1 MPSGTV
7 ASRPDTVPTPRSDAA
22 EMTDIR
28 ELNKYRRIGI
38 AAILAGGFV
47 TIAGA
52 LFAHF
57 TGLSELN
64 DVGAEI
70 YPAIPRGW
78 QWVVIGQVISLAGGL
93 VLIAGVAVAFL
104 YQREMTWARASL
116 GATLFTTLMMILY
129 GLVPN
134 EWLTLTQSVWE
145 WTPQRIAITLP
156 KWLMLNNEVSISYAA
171 VKDAVSGIY
180 HLVITGLIVFAMY
193 QWQVRAGKR
202 VTTPK
207 PEPVSPYG
215 RPLTKVG
222 R

>member
-1 MPSGTV
+1 M
-7 ASRPDTVPTPRSDAA
+7 SRPDTVPTPRSEAA
-22 EMTDIR
+22 DMTDNR
-28 ELNKYRRIGI
+28 ELGRYRMIGI
-38 AAILAGGFV
+38 AAIVAGGIV
-47 TIAGA
+47 AIAGS

-78 QWVVIGQVISLAGGL
+78 QWVLIGQVISLGGGL
-93 VLIAGVAVAFL
+93 VLIAGVALAFL
-104 YQREMTWARASL
+104 YRREMTWARASL
-116 GATLFTTLMMILY
+116 GAALFTALMMIFY
-129 GLVPN
+129 GIVPN

-145 WTPQRIAITLP
+145 WTPQKIAITLP

-180 HLVITGLIVFAMY
+180 HLVITGAVAVSMY

-202 VTTPK
+202 VTAPT

-215 RPLTKVG
+215 RPLTKAG